1 METRSV
7 TVVAVSDALG
17 RTASEVARAAAGQFP
32 GADISI
38 VRLPKVDDPAQVERR
53 LGALLARGE
62 RVAVYHTI
70 VDAALRARVADL
82 LARLAVPAVDLM
94 GPATGTLAVLF
105 GREPACA
112 PGTIHRTDESYFK
125 RIEAMEYFVEHDDGR
140 GADDL
145 SGADVVLLGVSRTS
159 KTPLSMYLAFQG
171 IKVANIPLA
180 AGMEPPRSVFE
191 VDPAR
196 LFGLIST
203 VDVISDI
210 RDRRLGDD
218 LSRTVAGA
226 YADPAAIECEMDE
239 ARSLMRRLGCF
250 VVRTDHKAVEE
261 SAAEIMARLE
271 AVAAARE
278 KRRKL

>member
-1 METRSV
+1 MPAPSV
-7 TVVAVSDALG
+7 TVLAVSDALG
-17 RTASEVARAAAGQFP
+17 RTAADVALAAAGQFP
-32 GADISI
+32 GAEVVI
-38 VRLPKVDDPAQVERR
+38 RR
-53 LGALLARGE
+53 LAHVDAADTVEGELAPLVAAGE
-62 RVAVYHTI
+62 RVAVFHTI

-82 LARLAVPAVDLM
+82 LLRLGVPAVDLM
-94 GPATGTLAVLF
+94 GPATGTLSILLD
-105 GREPACA
+105 REPVGV
-112 PGTIHRTDESYFK
+112 PGTIHRTDEGYFK

-171 IKVANIPLA
+171 LKVANVPLA
-180 AGMEPPRSVFE
+180 AGMEPPASVFA

-196 LFGLIST
+196 LIGLIST

-210 RDRRLGDD
+210 RDRRLGDE
-218 LSRTVAGA
+218 LSRAVAAA
-226 YADPAAIECEMDE
+226 YADPAAIEREMAE
-239 ARSLMRRLGCF
+239 ARALMRRLGCF

-271 AVAAARE
+271 RVAQART
-278 KRRKL
+278 RG

>member
-1 METRSV
+1 MPVPSV
-7 TVVAVSDALG
+7 TVLAVSDALG
-17 RTASEVARAAAGQFP
+17 RTAADVALAAAGQFP
-32 GADISI
+32 GAEVMI
-38 VRLPKVDDPAQVERR
+38 RR
-53 LGALLARGE
+53 LAHVDAAGSVEGELAPLIAAGE
-62 RVAVYHTI
+62 RVAVFHTI
-70 VDAALRARVADL
+70 VDAALRAQVADL
-82 LARLAVPAVDLM
+82 LLRLGVPAVDLM
-94 GPATGTLAVLF
+94 GPAAGTLSILLD
-105 GREPACA
+105 REPVGV
-112 PGTIHRTDESYFK
+112 PGTIHRTDEGYFK

-171 IKVANIPLA
+171 LKVANVPLA
-180 AGMEPPRSVFE
+180 AGMEPPASIFA

-196 LFGLIST
+196 LIGLIST

-210 RDRRLGDD
+210 RDRRLGDE
-218 LSRTVAGA
+218 LSRAVAAA
-226 YADPAAIECEMDE
+226 YADPAAIEREMAE

-271 AVAAARE
+271 RVARART
-278 KRRKL
+278 RG

>member
-1 METRSV
+1 MPVPSV
-7 TVVAVSDALG
+7 TVLAVSDALG
-17 RTASEVARAAAGQFP
+17 RTAADVALAAAGQFP
-32 GADISI
+32 GAEVMI
-38 VRLPKVDDPAQVERR
+38 RR
-53 LGALLARGE
+53 LAHVDAAGSVEGELAPLIAAGE
-62 RVAVYHTI
+62 RVAVFHTI
-70 VDAALRARVADL
+70 VDAALRAQVADL
-82 LARLAVPAVDLM
+82 LLRLGVSAVDLM
-94 GPATGTLAVLF
+94 GPAAGTLSILLD
-105 GREPACA
+105 REPVGV
-112 PGTIHRTDESYFK
+112 PGTIHRTDEGYFK

-171 IKVANIPLA
+171 LKVANVPLA
-180 AGMEPPRSVFE
+180 AGMEPPASIFA

-196 LFGLIST
+196 LIGLIST

-210 RDRRLGDD
+210 RDRRLGDE
-218 LSRTVAGA
+218 LSRAVAAA
-226 YADPAAIECEMDE
+226 YADPAAIEREMAE

-271 AVAAARE
+271 RVARART
-278 KRRKL
+278 RG